1 MRKKGNSQH
10 ESPFKQFI
18 FTAVSVFTILVF
30 FSSAAF
36 ATNGYFRHGYGTH
49 YRSMAG
55 AGVAL
60 HLSSLGA
67 ATNPASMAFIGPR
80 YDIGFSLFN
89 PNREYTV
96 AGTPSGFPGTFG
108 LINQKVESDSKIF
121 FIPSLGANWVF
132 GEVNSVGVSIFGNG
146 GMNTDYDEAVFYGTA
161 PTGVNLSQL
170 FIAPTFARKLSDEHA
185 LGITPILAYQMFE
198 GKGFQAFAGFS
209 EDGANISNNGTASS
223 FGYGA
228 RIGYL
233 GKLMPALSVGASYQT
248 RIFMGEFDDYA
259 GLFAEQGGFDIPAN
273 WVAGIAV
280 TPSEGWTVALD
291 VQQVLYS
298 GINSVGNPFNPA
310 EISPVL
316 PDGVTPNPD
325 FKPLGSKNGSGFGW
339 DDMLTVKLGLQWET
353 NEDWTLRAGFSHGEQ
368 PIPKNDVL
376 FNIVA
381 PGVIS
386 QHITFGFSRKIG
398 ETQEL
403 SFAFMHALSNSVKG
417 ANQLDAPDQ
426 QTIELKMNQFEFDIS
441 YAFGL

>member
-96 AGTPSGFPGTFG
+96 VGSPSGPPAFG
-108 LINQKVESDSKIF
+108 LLNQNVESDSKIF
-121 FIPSLGANWVF
+121 FIPSVGANWVF
-132 GEVNSVGVSIFGNG
+132 GEVNAIGVSIFGNG
-146 GMNTDYDEAVFYGTA
+146 GMNTDYDEAVFNGPT
-161 PTGVNLSQL
+161 PTTGVNLSQL
-170 FIAPTFARKLSDEHA
+170 FIAPTYARKLSDDHA
-185 LGITPILAYQMFE
+185 IGITPILAYQMFE

-280 TPSEGWTVALD
+280 NPSEDWTVALD

-298 GINSVGNPFNPA
+298 GINSVGNPFKPA
-310 EISPVL
+310 EL
-316 PDGVTPNPD
+316 PTS
-325 FKPLGSKNGSGFGW
+325 PLGSKNGSGFGW
-339 DDMLTVKLGLQWET
+339 DDMLTVKLGLQWQT
-353 NEDWTLRAGFSHGEQ
+353 TEDWTLRAGYSYGQQ
-368 PIPKNDVL
+368 PIGKSEVL

-381 PGVIS
+381 PGVIA

-417 ANQLDAPDQ
+417 VNQLDPG